1 MHFCYSCNHYWNLNT
16 LAPFTLAHSFILILH
31 ERRRVAK
38 RRGKTRKRREEERE
52 RMEEERQRDRGVG
65 REVEKRDR
73 RGEEKRERIRG
84 NERNGRLG
92 EEG

>member
-1 MHFCYSCNHYWNLNT
+1 
-16 LAPFTLAHSFILILH
+16 
-31 ERRRVAK
+31 
-38 RRGKTRKRREEERE
+38 
-52 RMEEERQRDRGVG
+52 MEEERQRDRGVG